1 MATTANITVSGITQL
16 PNATQRKFIS
26 GTAGLAFLWSAD
38 PTMASSHFCKAEVG
52 VDLPAFGVYIKP
64 AYANPVSLTITYYD
78 AT

>member
-1 MATTANITVSGITQL
+1 MATTANITVSGITLL

-26 GTAGLAFLWSAD
+26 GAAGQAFLWSTD
-38 PTMASSHFCKAEVG
+38 PAMASSHFCKAEVG

>member
-26 GTAGLAFLWSAD
+26 GAAGQAFLWSAD
-38 PTMASSHFCKAEVG
+38 PAMASSHFCKAEAG

-78 AT
+78 TV